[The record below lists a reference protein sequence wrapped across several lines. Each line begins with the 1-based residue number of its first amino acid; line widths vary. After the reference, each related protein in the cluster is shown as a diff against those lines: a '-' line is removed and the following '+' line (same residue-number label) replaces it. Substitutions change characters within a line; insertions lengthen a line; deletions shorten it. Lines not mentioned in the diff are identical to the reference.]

1 MKFDSYTRFVRSQ
14 LYQSC
19 MLANVE
25 GRPLP
30 ELGPRSKST
39 ATRKTAGTDIPSLS
53 DRPKADQKPKEVP
66 YTGPAP
72 GISVQK

>member
-30 ELGPRSKST
+30 GLDSRGKPLTSSKHTSSTSPREQVKFD
-39 ATRKTAGTDIPSLS
+39 KT
-53 DRPKADQKPKEVP
+53 KEV
-66 YTGPAP
+66 T
-72 GISVQK
+72 